1 MFKYCWWMVVNWCNY
16 VFVVVGV
23 CIVLFMRICD
33 GVGLCWCGVG
43 GIGIDYFFVV
53 DLVKQKV

>member
-1 MFKYCWWMVVNWCNY
+1 MFKYCWWTVVNWCNY

-23 CIVLFMRICD
+23 CIVLFTRICD
-33 GVGLCWCGVG
+33 GVGLRWCGVG

-53 DLVKQKV
+53 DLVK